1 MKLKKIMSKLILQI
15 KRKREKQ
22 NGNEWCKQVRFV
34 IFPSMCVEFDP
45 KIGIF
50 RLILYQIISF
60 SQKKIHDELKALFFL
75 GQTVDMMNLREFI
88 GNYMH
93 VD

>member
-1 MKLKKIMSKLILQI
+1 
-15 KRKREKQ
+15 
-22 NGNEWCKQVRFV
+22 
-34 IFPSMCVEFDP
+34 MCVEFDP

-75 GQTVDMMNLREFI
+75 G
-88 GNYMH
+88 
-93 VD
+93 